1 MVILLSYLVL
11 KYSLCRKRQ
20 LEQCAKINKRNT
32 LLNIYK
38 CMYIQGF
45 PRRLSRK
52 DSDCLTGDVSSIPGS
67 GRTPG
72 VENGNPL
79 QYSCLGNLGR
89 GAWQANIHGV
99 TKSQTWLSTPGQW
112 SFSSYLVLTCS
123 LCSKRWVEE
132 CAKIN
137 QRSKLLNI
145 YINACIF
152 KDWGK
157 MFENYL
163 STYISD
169 KELVAKVYEQSS

>member
-1 MVILLSYLVL
+1 
-11 KYSLCRKRQ
+11 
-20 LEQCAKINKRNT
+20 
-32 LLNIYK
+32 
-38 CMYIQGF
+38 MYIQGF

-72 VENGNPL
+72 VENGNPF

-89 GAWQANIHGV
+89 GAWQAIIHGV
-99 TKSQTWLSTPGQW
+99 TKSQTWLSTLGQW

-163 STYISD
+163 YIWQRTCS
-169 KELVAKVYEQSS
+169 QSIWTVLIDIKTTNNLIKNEKIFQGMFNRRIPTCCFS